1 MYRQLSP
8 PGPPPW
14 NPRVP
19 QNTGVCKWVTLPF
32 SSLLDYQFPSID
44 IVKYIYGWHCYKRHR
59 ILRASSESTP
69 RYGKYPHN
77 HGYCLLAFMPWI
89 KKNSF
94 LLFFFFNFLEPWI
107 LLAFLLTFCPN
118 SPYYKNLLLTLY
130 RHVFSLLQK
139 YWFKF
144 CKDFPIVF
152 QFWLRPLPQK
162 KKKKSFLIVSIYIDS
177 SS

>member
-44 IVKYIYGWHCYKRHR
+44 IVKYIYGRHCYKRHR
-59 ILRASSESTP
+59 IFRASSESTQ
-69 RYGKYPHN
+69 RYGRYPHN

-94 LLFFFFNFLEPWI
+94 LLFCSPSALTVLTIRIFYSHSTVMCFHFSRNIGSNFAKTSRLSFNF
-107 LLAFLLTFCPN
+107 
-118 SPYYKNLLLTLY
+118 
-130 RHVFSLLQK
+130 
-139 YWFKF
+139 
-144 CKDFPIVF
+144 D
-152 QFWLRPLPQK
+152 
-162 KKKKSFLIVSIYIDS
+162 
-177 SS
+177 

>member
-44 IVKYIYGWHCYKRHR
+44 IVKYIYGRHCYKRHR

-94 LLFFFFNFLEPWI
+94 LLFFFLIFWNLGSFLLFCSPSALTVLTIRIFYSHSTVMCFHFSRNIGSNFAKTSRLSFNF
-107 LLAFLLTFCPN
+107 
-118 SPYYKNLLLTLY
+118 
-130 RHVFSLLQK
+130 
-139 YWFKF
+139 
-144 CKDFPIVF
+144 D
-152 QFWLRPLPQK
+152 
-162 KKKKSFLIVSIYIDS
+162 
-177 SS
+177 